1 MFVSGNNN
9 QNNNTSV
16 NNGADSQG
24 NNQQQAVANAIPK
37 AFLDQ
42 NPSDLA
48 FLRDPNTDAFS
59 VVPKEQVQ
67 EQRQEEKKEETKS
80 DPYEQRFAIL
90 EQGLATIGAYLQGQQ
105 QNLNKSNSQQ
115 QSQPEEFDYTG
126 TDVSDPNNIRDIIR
140 NEFKSLLKT
149 ELQPLLSKHDELG
162 VRTSFAEAHAR
173 FGDDF
178 KNNLPLVDLLVKNGI
193 LKSDPNM
200 NFVAIHQVL
209 NEMKKLMGSSAKDST
224 IQPVNGTLHAN
235 GVPSKPQTA
244 DALVQRANA
253 LSTESQGAQRN
264 MINNANPRKGTRAY
278 TLDDAVDDAFNE
290 IFGQR

>member
-1 MFVSGNNN
+1 MFVSGNNTQNNTGEQGQN
-9 QNNNTSV
+9 QNT
-16 NNGADSQG
+16 
-24 NNQQQAVANAIPK
+24 NNQIPS
-37 AFLDQ
+37 AFLDHK
-42 NPSDLA
+42 PSDLA
-48 FLRDPNTDAFS
+48 FLRDPNTDTFGI
-59 VVPKEQVQ
+59 VPKDQVQ
-67 EQRQEEKKEETKS
+67 QQQQQEEKKEETKA
-80 DPYEQRFAIL
+80 DPYEQRFTLI
-90 EQGLATIGAYLQGQQ
+90 EQGLATIGAFLQGQQ
-105 QNLNKSNSQQ
+105 QQNLIKQNPQPPN
-115 QSQPEEFDYTG
+115 QPEEFDYTG

-140 NEFKSLLKT
+140 NEFKSLLKS

-209 NEMKKLMGSSAKDST
+209 NEMKKLMVPSAKSDST
-224 IQPVNGTLHAN
+224 IQSVNGSNN
-235 GVPSKPQTA
+235 GKPQTA

-290 IFGQR
+290 IFG